1 MLILTCPNCGERNV
15 SEFRFGGEYAP
26 RPSDPSAPTDEAWAD
41 YLYMREN
48 RLGQQTEWWYHHA
61 GCGLWFLAERHTKTN
76 EVART
81 YLWKSDSVSKEA

>member
-15 SEFRFGGEYAP
+15 SEFRFGGDYLP
-26 RPSDPSAPTDEAWAD
+26 RPSDPCAQTDEAWVD

-48 RLGQQTEWWYHHA
+48 GMGLQTEWWYHYA

-76 EVART
+76 EVTRT
-81 YLWKSDSVSKEA
+81 YPWESGSTSKEA